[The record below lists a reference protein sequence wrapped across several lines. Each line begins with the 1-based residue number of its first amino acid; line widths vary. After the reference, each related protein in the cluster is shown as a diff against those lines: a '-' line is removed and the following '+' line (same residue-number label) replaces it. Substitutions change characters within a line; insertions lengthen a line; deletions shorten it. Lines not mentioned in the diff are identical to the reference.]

1 MNKKSLFIMLLAMTA
16 LTSPCDAQSILPK
29 GVKHGKEKAYKGD
42 ANPGPLEAIRFT
54 ILENGEETTDLDV
67 KNDHGFF
74 EVRYKKGDMKEYKMM
89 DPRRM
94 EMLQDILEHVYQ
106 HEDYYQDYTSKKG
119 VKGLEW
125 HLGTKHK
132 SAALLINATKVD
144 PEDFGIVNAIT
155 GFFDSECE
163 FTVPD
168 TPFPEGKLTYFCYTN
183 KGSMRPG
190 GPEWTVELQSDG
202 RYKVSYLNDAGTK
215 FTDKEPEHKEQIFD
229 AKVGDDL
236 LEIFRKGKIQTYKSD
251 YMNPGVT
258 DGSNWRFEARFSG
271 GKSVS
276 SGGYMDGPR
285 DMSGI
290 DNALKYVEELLK
302 IK

>member
-1 MNKKSLFIMLLAMTA
+1 MNRKIIFIMLLAMTA
-16 LTSPCDAQSILPK
+16 LISPCNAQSKLPK
-29 GVKHGKEKAYKGD
+29 DVKHGKEKAYTGD
-42 ANPGPLEAIRFT
+42 ENPGPLEAIRFT
-54 ILENGEETTDLDV
+54 ILENGEETTDLEM
-67 KNDHGFF
+67 KNEHGFF
-74 EVRYKKGDMKEYKMM
+74 EVRYKKGDLKEYKTL
-89 DPRRM
+89 DPRRI
-94 EMLQDILEHVYQ
+94 EMLQDILKHVYQ

-132 SAALLINATKVD
+132 SAALLINATKVK

-163 FTVPD
+163 FTLPD
-168 TPFPEGKLTYFCYTN
+168 IPFPEGKLTYFQYTN

-202 RYKVSYLNDAGTK
+202 RYKVKYFNDAGVM
-215 FTDKEPEHKEQIFD
+215 FTDKQPESKEKIFD
-229 AKVGDDL
+229 EKVGDDL
-236 LEIFRKGKIQTYKSD
+236 VEIFRKGNIQTYKSE

-258 DGSNWRFEARFSG
+258 DGSNWNFEARFSG
-271 GKSVS
+271 GSVRS
-276 SGGYMDGPR
+276 RGYMDGPR

-290 DNALKYVEELLK
+290 NNALKYIDELMK
-302 IK
+302 